1 MHYHYGNRSQ
11 KTIPIMVLGTWLQNS
26 SIHGPSWIIFSP
38 KGPRTLR
45 VRYHGALYGSVDA
58 EPTRSDVVALCGS
71 ATKGLGFKV
80 FRL

>member
-11 KTIPIMVLGTWLQNS
+11 KTIPIMVLG
-26 SIHGPSWIIFSP
+26 
-38 KGPRTLR
+38 
-45 VRYHGALYGSVDA
+45 
-58 EPTRSDVVALCGS
+58 DVVALCGS